1 MRPSSTLLAVA
12 LVFGTGVLVGTH
24 LPDAREG
31 AAAEAAPSIPN
42 HEPTGVTTE
51 PAGARERVSDHLQL
65 SQSRAVSTSYA
76 SSEALAD
83 PRARA
88 ALEKSLR
95 EVPYAVLKQIFLERQ
110 DEQWLRQQERYA
122 QPKEMTDEE
131 LDARADRLFETYRR
145 NGGENSYYISR
156 GEIALRGGKSY
167 PFVAFVEYY
176 SSRPKETSVPNVG
189 DTVQGD
195 VAAAMR
201 GKEMCFGSTLAIRVG
216 DRYASDA
223 LSNCLSWVAVRKRQP
238 FVLHAN
244 YNSKRLVPIFDTVAL
259 ALPGFGDESDVNS
272 EWYDAGSDRWASV
285 GKLRWDP
292 VSKDEFIAASKEI
305 QLETDG
311 D

>member
-1 MRPSSTLLAVA
+1 MRRTSALLAIA
-12 LVFGTGVLVGTH
+12 FVFGAGVLVGTRF
-24 LPDAREG
+24 PESRDEG
-31 AAAEAAPSIPN
+31 TSEEAAAIPSHAPAGATL
-42 HEPTGVTTE
+42 EPTGAPE
-51 PAGARERVSDHLQL
+51 HVSDRLQL
-65 SQSRAVSTSYA
+65 SQSAAVKTSYA

-110 DEQWLRQQERYA
+110 DAQWLRQQERYA

-131 LDARADRLFETYRR
+131 IARRADRLFEAYRR

-156 GEIALRGGKSY
+156 GELKLRGGKAY

-176 SSRPKETSVPNVG
+176 SSRPRESAVPNVG
-189 DTVQGD
+189 DTVQAEGSE
-195 VAAAMR
+195 ATR
-201 GKEMCFGSTLAIRVG
+201 GKEMCFGSTLAIRIG

-223 LSNCLSWVAVRKRQP
+223 LSNCLTWVAVRKQAP

-259 ALPGFGDESDVNS
+259 ALPGFGNDGEVSS
-272 EWYDAGSDRWASV
+272 EWFDAGAERWASL
-285 GKLRWDP
+285 GNLHWDP
-292 VSKDEFIAASKEI
+292 VSKDEFVAASKEVE
-305 QLETDG
+305 LETD